1 MLIIISSISAFV
13 EIGHLKSAYLLAVK
27 TQDQEQLIK
36 ISATAELTN
45 QPLIKRLCEKRLF
58 KS

>member
-1 MLIIISSISAFV
+1 MIIIISRISALV

-27 TQDQEQLIK
+27 TQDQEQLIR
-36 ISATAELTN
+36 ISTTAELTN